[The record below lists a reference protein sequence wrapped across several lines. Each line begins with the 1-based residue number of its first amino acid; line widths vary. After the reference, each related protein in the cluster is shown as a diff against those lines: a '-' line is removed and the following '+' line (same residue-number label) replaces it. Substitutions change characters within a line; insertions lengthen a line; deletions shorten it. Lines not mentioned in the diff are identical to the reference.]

1 MGILHY
7 LLVPD
12 IIFLIFELFKR
23 VNLAFLKDIS
33 MNI

>member
-1 MGILHY
+1 MGSLHY

-23 VNLAFLKDIS
+23 VNLTFLKEIS
-33 MNI
+33 MDI